1 MSDSRLLA
9 VTFGVLLLGGWGL
22 PASEKPV
29 KAAPADFDAQRLAA
43 RIDEALE
50 AGYKEAG
57 VEPAPLADD
66 AEFMRRAYLDIA
78 GRIPSVAEAR
88 AFLKDSEK
96 DKRRKLI
103 DKLLDSPAYATN
115 FANVWRAAM
124 LPEEAA
130 SFQVRGSVPG
140 FEAWLR
146 TRFSEN
152 VGLDKMAR
160 EVITAPVVDRR
171 GRLDP
176 FGRGDTL
183 RPVAFYIAKEGK
195 PENLAAGTARFF
207 LGTKLECAQ
216 CHDHPFAKWTRQQF
230 WEYAAFFAGIE
241 ADRRDDFINSM
252 RDNPERREIAIS
264 SGSQVVQANFLDGSE
279 PPWKYKVSPRETLAD
294 WVTSKKNPYF
304 AKAAANRIWD
314 HLFGIGIV
322 EPVDDLG
329 DDNNKPSH
337 PELLEE
343 LATQLADHEFD
354 QKFLI
359 RAIANSKAYQR
370 TSEITTSSP
379 LEPRL
384 FARMPIK
391 GLTGEQLFDSMAQ
404 ATGYHEDRSQRS
416 PFDFEERSPRTQIV
430 MKFALTDKRTEAQT
444 SILQALAL
452 MNGKFVSDATSVQ
465 NSVTLAGVIDAP
477 WMKTADKVE
486 ALYLSALSRK
496 PRAEEL
502 ERLVKYVDRGGPDGD
517 KDKALADV
525 FWALLNSSEFILNH

>member
-1 MSDSRLLA
+1 
-9 VTFGVLLLGGWGL
+9 
-22 PASEKPV
+22 
-29 KAAPADFDAQRLAA
+29 
-43 RIDEALE
+43 
-50 AGYKEAG
+50 
-57 VEPAPLADD
+57 
-66 AEFMRRAYLDIA
+66 
-78 GRIPSVAEAR
+78 
-88 AFLKDSEK
+88 
-96 DKRRKLI
+96 
-103 DKLLDSPAYATN
+103 
-115 FANVWRAAM
+115 
-124 LPEEAA
+124 
-130 SFQVRGSVPG
+130 
-140 FEAWLR
+140 
-146 TRFSEN
+146 
-152 VGLDKMAR
+152 MAR

-171 GRLDP
+171 GRLDF

-241 ADRRDDFINSM
+241 AERQDDFIRNM

-264 SGSQVVQANFLDGSE
+264 GGSQVVQANFLDGSE

-343 LATQLADHEFD
+343 LAKQLGDHEFD

-404 ATGYHEDRSQRS
+404 ATGYHEDRSQRNL
-416 PFDFEERSPRTQIV
+416 FDFEERSPRTQIV

-452 MNGKFVSDATSVQ
+452 MNGKFISDMTAIDKGR
-465 NSVTLAGVIDAP
+465 TLAAVADAP
-477 WMKTADKVE
+477 FLDDAAKIE
-486 ALYLSALSRK
+486 ALYLATLSRK
-496 PRAEEL
+496 PRANESEKML
-502 ERLVKYVDRGGPDGD
+502 KYLQEGGAK
-517 KDKALADV
+517 KDKKAALADM
-525 FWALLNSSEFILNH
+525 FWALLNSAEFRLNH